1 MTDKI
6 IDNINKLRE
15 KLSDVKEYGLEKEIC
30 KFINVE
36 LKNHMEK
43 WRKKILDTNILN
55 EKIQTIV
62 DNFFAYSNN
71 NDFYCITGNHNRQLF
86 IKYNN
91 NDYNIVNEDDIW
103 RYIRNK
109 IQITDK
115 TLVDHKYDIT
125 TKIMKE
131 IKQNNLLLNTIPET
145 ETIQR
150 LICFFYPMFFKTKE
164 EVKYM
169 FTVLGDN
176 ILKKNKTNIYYV
188 SEQSREFFTQIKVY
202 YENYFGKSEICNDI
216 KFKYRGHNYD
226 DSRIIRFRQSIN
238 NVAYWNTFI
247 QDNLF
252 NLIVVSCH
260 YSNRYGSSEKYI
272 KKQSQDIKDIVL
284 QLKGKKK
291 ENVITLFEMKMFNR
305 SKVAGEYWETTSNE
319 EDWLTKNDIY
329 FLWKIYCNSINIPLI
344 MTKNEF
350 ETLIDYET
358 VKHRVSPYLAPSRAF
373 KIFWKCTIEYS
384 ISIDNEYEI
393 SELNELF
400 ISWLNKS
407 SELNEINRYVIKE
420 YQLKEIIRYF
430 FPKAAITNN
439 KIVKN
444 INCNLWLKI
453 NDIKESLQLFK
464 ENPPNKDIRLL
475 DAYKAYCSYSV
486 TNNKINIVSKKYF
499 EKYIDKLIPD
509 EYLQHNVISKEY
521 WK

>member
-6 IDNINKLRE
+6 IDTIKKLKE
-15 KLSDVKEYGLEKEIC
+15 NLSDVEEYGLEKEIC
-30 KFINVE
+30 KFINTE
-36 LKNHMEK
+36 LKNHMTK

-55 EKIQTIV
+55 GKMQTIV
-62 DNFFAYSNN
+62 DNFFAYSDN
-71 NDFYCITGNHNRQLF
+71 NDFYCIKGDNNRKLF

-91 NDYNIVNEDDIW
+91 NDYSIVNEDDIW

-109 IQITDK
+109 IQLTDK
-115 TLVDHKYDIT
+115 TLIEHKYDIT

-169 FTVLGDN
+169 FAVLGDN
-176 ILKKNKTNIYYV
+176 ILKKNKKNIYYV
-188 SEQSREFFTQIKVY
+188 SEQSREFFTQIKIY
-202 YENYFGKSEICNDI
+202 YENYFGKSEICSDI

-260 YSNRYGSSEKYI
+260 YSTRYGSSEKYI
-272 KKQSQDIKDIVL
+272 EKQSQDIKDIAL
-284 QLKGKKK
+284 QLKGKEKK
-291 ENVITLFEMKMFNR
+291 EIIYGFIKKMFDKYI
-305 SKVAGEYWETTSNE
+305 SPTSGQQ
-319 EDWLTKNDIY
+319 LSMNDIY
-329 FLWKIYCNSINIPLI
+329 FLWKIYCDSINIPLI
-344 MTKNEF
+344 MNKKEF
-350 ETLIDYET
+350 ETLINYET
-358 VKHRVSPYLAPSRAF
+358 VKYMVSPYLAPSRAF
-373 KIFWKCTIEYS
+373 KIFWNCTIEYS

-407 SELNEINRYVIKE
+407 SELNQINRYVIKE

-430 FPKAAITNN
+430 FPKAVITNN

-464 ENPPNKDIRLL
+464 NNPPNKDIRLL

>member
-6 IDNINKLRE
+6 IDTIE
-15 KLSDVKEYGLEKEIC
+15 KIKEELLDVKEFGVEKEIC
-30 KFINVE
+30 KFVNTE
-36 LKNHMEK
+36 LKNHMIK
-43 WRKKILDTNILN
+43 WRKKILDVKEYNR
-55 EKIQTIV
+55 KVQTII
-62 DNFFAYSNN
+62 DNFFAYSDNN
-71 NDFYCITGNHNRQLF
+71 EFYCIQGNNNRKLF

-91 NDYNIVNEDDIW
+91 NDYTIVNEDDIW
-103 RYIRNK
+103 TYVRKK
-109 IQITDK
+109 IQINDK
-115 TLVDHKYDIT
+115 SFQANKYDIQK
-125 TKIMKE
+125 KIMKE
-131 IKQNNLLLNTIPET
+131 IYQNNLLLNTIPET

-169 FTVLGDN
+169 FAVLGDN
-176 ILKKNKTNIYYV
+176 ILKKNKKYIYYV
-188 SEQSREFFTQIKVY
+188 SEQSREFFTQIKIY
-202 YENYFGKSEICNDI
+202 YENYFGKSEICSDI
-216 KFKYRGHNYD
+216 KFKYRGHDYN

-252 NLIVVSCH
+252 NLIVVACH
-260 YSNRYGSSEKYI
+260 YSTRYGSSEKYI
-272 KKQSQDIKDIVL
+272 EKQSQDIKDIVL
-284 QLKGKKK
+284 QLKGRKKMEIMTEFK
-291 ENVITLFEMKMFNR
+291 IKMFKRDN
-305 SKVAGEYWETTSNE
+305 SGHWDTSDE
-319 EDWLTKNDIY
+319 EVLSTNDIY
-329 FLWKIYCNSINIPLI
+329 FLWKIYCDSINIPLI
-344 MTKNEF
+344 MNKKEF
-350 ETLIDYET
+350 ETLSGMILSN
-358 VKHRVSPYLAPSRAF
+358 RMISPYLAPSRAF

-430 FPKAAITNN
+430 FPKAIITNN

-453 NDIKESLQLFK
+453 DDIKESLELFK
-464 ENPPNKDIRLL
+464 NEPPNKDIRLL
-475 DAYKAYCSYSV
+475 DAYKSYCSYSV